1 LVKITIGYSSQ
12 FRPRLHDRLPMLA
25 EFGIVWQI
33 ASPLLATQKILF
45 ERDNSSGGPTSI
57 EAESWGNGEAR
68 EPTAGI

>member
-1 LVKITIGYSSQ
+1 
-12 FRPRLHDRLPMLA
+12 MLA
-25 EFGIVWQI
+25 GFRDC
-33 ASPLLATQKILF
+33 LADHFPTVSYPKILF